1 MSNVTTEIEHLSIS
15 SLGINNHPPGSVISS
30 GTTAQQPQPD
40 NVESTTIPSSAPIRK
55 WHWPKPS
62 ERRKRAVT
70 LDTNTNILVPAQAPA
85 PIPKRRWR
93 KPSARRYN
101 AVRLDTNNNFNTLP
115 QTQPPSDWIWENEI
129 PQAPSWSTTA
139 SSSSSSSQSQLLT
152 APDRSSPTLSLTEG
166 FERYWEDISDEEMTT
181 YIPSNIIAIWEEV
194 IARKRMHAKAAGAE
208 YERELEEELEERY
221 GAMLRYK
228 EEENKAWSAEALLDM
243 VEECDLFG
251 WVREM
256 GRRAFW
262 EGNGV

>member
-1 MSNVTTEIEHLSIS
+1 MSNITTEIEHLSIS
-15 SLGINNHPPGSVISS
+15 SLGINNHPLGSVISS
-30 GTTAQQPQPD
+30 GTIAQQSEPD
-40 NVESTTIPSSAPIRK
+40 NVESTTITAAASIRK
-55 WHWPKPS
+55 WRWPKPS
-62 ERRKRAVT
+62 ERRKKAVT
-70 LDTNTNILVPAQAPA
+70 LDTNTNTLPPAQ
-85 PIPKRRWR
+85 
-93 KPSARRYN
+93 
-101 AVRLDTNNNFNTLP
+101 T
-115 QTQPPSDWIWENEI
+115 PSDWIWENEI

-139 SSSSSSSQSQLLT
+139 SSSSSSSQSQLQLLT
-152 APDRSSPTLSLTEG
+152 APDRSSPILSLTEG
-166 FERYWEDISDEEMTT
+166 FEKYWEDISDEEMTA

-228 EEENKAWSAEALLDM
+228 EEEENEAWSVEALLDI

-262 EGNGV
+262 EGNGVVRDGW